1 MDEKKK
7 KASRITKT
15 DEYLSLFPD
24 DKESNSERKRFQ
36 ALKEAQEIRKFEINL
51 YWKRTG
57 FFWAFITVIYTAL
70 FHVLCKYIECSY
82 TYDLFIPA
90 ISALSGL
97 GFFFSIAWHMVNK
110 GSKFWQKN
118 WETHVSL
125 LERSEIGPLY
135 DVYLNP
141 KGTMRERLCP
151 TKAFDFSVSKVNMWA
166 SAVMVVCSL
175 GGCVGIVLWLIFINK
190 KSLTLTLL
198 ETLIPVGVIL
208 LFLILLAC
216 RTDGNDDIEISEEK
230 PELDMIH
237 LY

>member
-1 MDEKKK
+1 MCKKK
-7 KASRITKT
+7 RSAARITKSK
-15 DEYLSLFPD
+15 YLSLFPD

-36 ALKEAQEIRKFEINL
+36 ALKEAQEIRKFEIEL

-82 TYDLFIPA
+82 TYDLFVPA

-97 GFFFSIAWHMVNK
+97 GFFFSVAWHMVNK

-135 DVYLNP
+135 DVYLTP

-166 SAVMVVCSL
+166 SFTMIVCSFCGAL
-175 GGCVGIVLWLIFINK
+175 YVNKFLWGEVENKWHIIIPCVI
-190 KSLTLTLL
+190 
-198 ETLIPVGVIL
+198 IL
-208 LFLILLAC
+208 LFLILLVC
-216 RTDGNDDIEISEEK
+216 RSDGNDDIEILEEE
-230 PELDMIH
+230 PGLDMIH
-237 LY
+237 IH